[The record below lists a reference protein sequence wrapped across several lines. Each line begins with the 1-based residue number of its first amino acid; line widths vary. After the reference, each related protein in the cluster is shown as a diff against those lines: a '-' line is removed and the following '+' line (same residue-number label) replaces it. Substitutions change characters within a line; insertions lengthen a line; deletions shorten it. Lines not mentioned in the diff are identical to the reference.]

1 VKIIKSQLV
10 VAVAVLMVFAAV
22 WMAFLSPAQQGVQ
35 SEFDTASVGQSAI
48 RSSLSSRADRA
59 VSKPSL
65 DRYSI
70 VSAGRAATRETT
82 AALLQSLGTTL
93 NASAEES
100 LRLEIDIRFTDF
112 IAGLNGSPQRIEA
125 IRQEFI
131 AAYTD
136 ILAFGIALAQ
146 GDIAPAEAESRTD
159 PNYVVN
165 QMAVLLTSEE
175 LTELETFMESEARQR
190 FQSTYSPQL
199 DVIGV
204 ELSVDNRAALLETLF
219 METYLLVNRDGLG
232 TSSDLVSG
240 FQRQLEAIENT
251 RDSLRVSMTPA
262 QFTEANAFL
271 SEQEQGLLGAQTI
284 FFRN

>member
-1 VKIIKSQLV
+1 MKIIKSQWG
-10 VAVAVLMVFAAV
+10 VAVAVLMAFGAV
-22 WMAFLSPAQQGVQ
+22 LLALLSSAQQGVQ
-35 SEFDTASVGQSAI
+35 SEFETASVGQSAI
-48 RSSLSSRADRA
+48 RSSLKNRA
-59 VSKPSL
+59 VSRSPTG
-65 DRYSI
+65 RYPI
-70 VSAGRAATRETT
+70 VSAGQAATRETT
-82 AALLQSLGTTL
+82 AALLQSLGITL

-100 LRLEIDIRFTDF
+100 LQLEIDIRFTDF
-112 IAGLNGSPQRIEA
+112 LAGLNGSPQRIEA

-146 GDIAPAEAESRTD
+146 RDITPAEAEARTD

-165 QMAVLLTSEE
+165 QMAGLLTSEE
-175 LTELETFMESEARQR
+175 MTELETLMESEARQR
-190 FQSTYSPQL
+190 FHSTYSPQL

-204 ELSVDNRAALLETLF
+204 ELSVDNRASLLETLF

-232 TSSDLVSG
+232 TTSDLVSG

-251 RDSLRVSMTPA
+251 RDSLRVSMTPE

-284 FFRN
+284 FFKN